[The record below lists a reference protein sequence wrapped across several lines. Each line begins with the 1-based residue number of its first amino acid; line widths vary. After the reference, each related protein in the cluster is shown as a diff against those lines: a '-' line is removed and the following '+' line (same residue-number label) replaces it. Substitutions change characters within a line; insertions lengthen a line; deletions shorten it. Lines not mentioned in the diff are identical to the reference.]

1 MQEEDP
7 LWSEIESV
15 HPDCLTGGKRAWVVG
30 TKDRDGKP
38 LLTVLSI
45 DSGLVRTDPR
55 PMPDEIRYFY
65 EEEYRVSYK
74 GASEPK
80 PKHVARGGLV
90 ALSRYKRL
98 REFLP
103 EGSRVLDAGSGGGEF
118 LCLLDKHRGC
128 AGLGIE
134 PNEGYADYSAR
145 EYGLNITKGF
155 FTDVEPDQES
165 VDMVTLFHVL
175 EHVEEP
181 IACLK
186 ILASWLR
193 PGGLLVV
200 EVPNAESKAGSPSG
214 KYHFAHLFNYNLT
227 TLAAIGRQAGLAV
240 ERKWVSSDGGN
251 IEIVFRKTDSPP
263 AIELEGNAER
273 VLQILQSH
281 TSMSHLFSAK
291 PFVRPIRKLLA
302 RVGEKRLLVGELSGR
317 ALLDSI
323 YRQD

>member
-1 MQEEDP
+1 M
-7 LWSEIESV
+7 ES
-15 HPDCLTGGKRAWVVG
+15 
-30 TKDRDGKP
+30 
-38 LLTVLSI
+38 
-45 DSGLVRTDPR
+45 
-55 PMPDEIRYFY
+55 
-65 EEEYRVSYK
+65 
-74 GASEPK
+74 
-80 PKHVARGGLV
+80 
-90 ALSRYKRL
+90 
-98 REFLP
+98 
-103 EGSRVLDAGSGGGEF
+103 
-118 LCLLDKHRGC
+118 
-128 AGLGIE
+128 
-134 PNEGYADYSAR
+134 NEGYADYSAR

-155 FTDVEPDQES
+155 FADVEPDQES
-165 VDMVTLFHVL
+165 VDVVTLFHVL

-193 PGGLLVV
+193 PAGLLVV

-251 IEIVFRKTDSPP
+251 IEIVFRKAESPP

-291 PFVRPIRKLLA
+291 PFVRPIRKILA

-317 ALLDSI
+317 SLLDSI